1 MLGAGVRTPSPRTF
15 AMALFSLI
23 VVLLI
28 EQIRPLPYRWAVHE
42 PLEQLARYLER
53 LFNAGER
60 HQGMIA
66 WLVAVCGLVL
76 VTGGVYAILHAVNP
90 LLAWSWNVLI
100 LYLTM
105 GFRQFSHYY
114 TDIQLALR
122 MDDLPHA
129 RTLLAQ
135 WRGRS
140 ADGLSSSEIARLAIE
155 KALSASHRHVFGV
168 LVCFVLL
175 PGPAGA
181 VLYRAAAFFAEV
193 WGQRKDADVGHFGI
207 FSRQAFKV
215 IDWLPLRVTAA
226 AFAIVGNFEDA
237 VYCWRNQADKWSDSE
252 SDSGPDSDLG
262 SGIGIVLASGA
273 GALGVCLGKPVVEAG
288 EISARAEMGT
298 GAEADV
304 DFMQN
309 AVGLVWRAV
318 LLWLLLLLLMG
329 FASLIS
335 A

>member
-1 MLGAGVRTPSPRTF
+1 
-15 AMALFSLI
+15 MALFSLI
-23 VVLLI
+23 AVLLI
-28 EQIRPLPYRWAVHE
+28 EQIWPLPYRWAVHA
-42 PLEQLARYLER
+42 PLEKLATYLER

-60 HQGMIA
+60 RQGMIA
-66 WLVAVCGLVL
+66 WLVAVFGLVL
-76 VTGGVYAILHAVNP
+76 VVGGVYAILHAVNP
-90 LLAWSWNVLI
+90 LLAWSWSVLI

-135 WRGRS
+135 WRGQS
-140 ADGLSSSEIARLAIE
+140 ADGLSSTEIARLAIE
-155 KALSASHRHVFGV
+155 KALCASHRHVFGV

-175 PGPAGA
+175 PGPTGA

-193 WGQRKDADVGHFGI
+193 WGQREDADVGHFGV
-207 FSRQAFKV
+207 FSRQAYRL

-226 AFAIVGNFEDA
+226 AFAVVGNFEDA
-237 VYCWRNQADKWSDSE
+237 VYCWRNQADKWSDSGV
-252 SDSGPDSDLG
+252 DSGPNQGQDGDHG

-273 GALGVCLGKPVVEAG
+273 GALGLCLGKPEIEASENPG
-288 EISARAEMGT
+288 RAEVGKS
-298 GAEADV
+298 AEADV
-304 DFMQN
+304 DSMQS
-309 AVGLVWRAV
+309 AVGLVWRAL
-318 LLWLLLLLLMG
+318 LLWLLFLLLMG

-335 A
+335 K